1 MKVNFLKT
9 FDSLNGDI
17 TIEEIKQVAK
27 KLENKNAPGNDNL
40 TNRMIKCSDKPRY
53 LICRWM
59 VHQSCSVLQKLILN
73 YYLVVFYH

>member
-17 TIEEIKQVAK
+17 KQVAK
-27 KLENKNAPGNDNL
+27 TLENKNAPGNDGL
-40 TNRMIKCSDKPRY
+40 TNRMIKCSDKLRY

-59 VHQSCSVLQKLILN
+59 VHQSCSILQKLVLN